1 MGSST
6 TGGVRTDGST
16 AEREGVCC
24 GDWGWGGG
32 VDESGWGGKSDVRSV
47 LGVKGEKGVEMWTN
61 NR

>member
-24 GDWGWGGG
+24 GDWGWGGM
-32 VDESGWGGKSDVRSV
+32 SDVRSV

-61 NR
+61 KR